1 MNPGA
6 KELEEVYVGTRDLR
20 QFLTV
25 HDEAR
30 ITEALDRAQRLKDL
44 IGDHTVWNVNSTAV
58 GGGVA
63 EMLQSMLAFSRGLG
77 IDARWLVINGSPE
90 FFQLTKR
97 LHHWLHGESGDDPEL
112 HSMERELYEATL
124 RDNAVAL
131 CSRVQPGDIVLLH
144 DPQTAGL
151 ASELTRVGAHVVWR
165 CHIGHDSSNA
175 QTELGWDFLRPYIND
190 VPAFVF
196 SRRSYAPSWCAPDRL
211 FVIPPSIDA
220 FSAKNQELD
229 SSTVGSILV
238 HTGLIEGP
246 MPVKG
251 SCRFTRIDGTSSR
264 VERHADVVRL
274 GRAPL
279 HDAPLIVQVSRWD
292 PLKDMMGVM
301 LGFERM
307 IEHAPDEKAEL
318 VLAGPNVHS
327 VSDDPEAPQV
337 FEQVLSRWY
346 ELPDAVRERVH
357 LVNLPTDDIDENAA
371 MVNAL
376 QRHAAVVVQKSLQ
389 EGFGLTVTEAM
400 WKGRP
405 VMASAVGGIVDQIED
420 GVSGCLLK
428 DPQDLD
434 EFAGVLETLLSDS
447 ELRRRIGTAARERV
461 RERFLGIRHL
471 LDYADLIESIV
482 S

>member
-6 KELEEVYVGTRDLR
+6 KELEEVHVGTRDLR

-25 HDEAR
+25 QDETR
-30 ITEALDRAQRLKDL
+30 VTEALGRAQRLKEL

-77 IDARWLVINGSPE
+77 VDARWLVINGSAD

-97 LHHWLHGESGDDPEL
+97 LHHALHGESGDGSAL
-112 HSMERELYEATL
+112 GTAEREIYEATL
-124 RDNAVAL
+124 RDNAVDL

-151 ASELTRVGAHVVWR
+151 ARALINVGAHVAWR
-165 CHIGHDSSNA
+165 CHIGYDSSNGDS
-175 QTELGWDFLRPYIND
+175 ELGWDFLRPYLEDI
-190 VPAFVF
+190 PAFVF
-196 SRRSYAPSWCAPDRL
+196 SKRSYAPPWCDPERVV
-211 FVIPPSIDA
+211 VIPPSIDA

-229 SSTVGSILV
+229 ANTVRSILV

-246 MPVKG
+246 MPEDA

-274 GRAPL
+274 GRAPGY
-279 HDAPLIVQVSRWD
+279 DVPLVVQVSRWD

-307 IEHAPDEKAEL
+307 IERVPDERAEL

-327 VSDDPEAPQV
+327 VSDDPEAPAV
-337 FEQVLSRWY
+337 FEQVLARWY
-346 ELPDAVRERVH
+346 ELPEAVRERVH

-371 MVNAL
+371 IVNAL
-376 QRHAAVVVQKSLQ
+376 QRHAAVVLQKSLR

-420 GVSGCLLK
+420 GVSGCLLN

-434 EFAGVLETLLSDS
+434 EFASVLERLLADP
-447 ELRRRIGTAARERV
+447 ELRGRIGTAARERV

>member
-1 MNPGA
+1 MNPGV
-6 KELEEVYVGTRDLR
+6 KELEEVHVGTRDLR

-25 HDEAR
+25 HDETR
-30 ITEALDRAQRLKDL
+30 VTEALERAQRLKEL

-77 IDARWLVINGSPE
+77 VDARWLVINGSPD

-97 LHHWLHGESGDDPEL
+97 LHHALHGESGDGSAL
-112 HSMERELYEATL
+112 GAAEREIYDATL
-124 RDNAVAL
+124 RDNAVDL

-151 ASELTRVGAHVVWR
+151 ASALIKVGAHVAWR
-165 CHIGHDSSNA
+165 CHIGYDSSNGDS
-175 QTELGWDFLRPYIND
+175 ELGWDFLRPYLED

-196 SRRSYAPSWCAPDRL
+196 SKRSYAPPWCDPERVV
-211 FVIPPSIDA
+211 VIPPSIDA

-229 SSTVGSILV
+229 ANTVRSILV

-246 MPVKG
+246 MPEHA

-274 GRAPL
+274 GRAPSY
-279 HDAPLIVQVSRWD
+279 DAPLVVQVSRWD

-307 IEHAPDEKAEL
+307 IERVPDERAEL

-327 VSDDPEAPQV
+327 VSDDPEAPAV
-337 FEQVLSRWY
+337 FEQVLARWY
-346 ELPDAVRERVH
+346 ELPEAVRERVH

-371 MVNAL
+371 IVNAL
-376 QRHAAVVVQKSLQ
+376 QRHAAVVLQKSLR

-420 GVSGCLLK
+420 GVSGCLLN

-434 EFAGVLETLLSDS
+434 EFASVLETLLADP
-447 ELRRRIGTAARERV
+447 ELRGRIGTAARERV

-471 LDYADLIESIV
+471 LDYANLIERIAS
-482 S
+482 